1 MAEIHYRELERYLKN
16 QAGNG
21 LSPVFLIHGEEYLY
35 KTAFQTVLD
44 ILVPASQRSFAY
56 EQADEDSE
64 SMPDI
69 IERLNTFSMMSGAK
83 VVGLPDSRIF
93 YSRQDQDAAFKKI
106 RAAWDKGDRKKAAVM
121 LGSLMS
127 QAQVELDEALSEKSR
142 DDLKYDDSFDDG
154 GAFLSEVVTFIRDSG
169 LSLKKNEDPLK
180 LLKDAIDKGFPENH
194 HLIITTDVVDKRKS
208 LYTAIRDQGLVVD
221 CSVPKG
227 DRKADRDSQDQVLKD
242 AMAAILSK
250 NGKTMEPAAYACLCD
265 MTGFDIRTFTGNLEK
280 LIAYTGDRTAIT
292 LADARQLVQRS
303 KQDPIYELSGAIA
316 ERDLSKA
323 LFYTASLLGSGAFP
337 LQILATIANQLRRL
351 LVARDFL
358 DGLPRGKWRN
368 GMDFNSFK
376 TSILPYIR
384 EYDLKNQRNLEA
396 REALLTEAVTDISRS
411 VSAIGE
417 KKAKKDKKGKT
428 ETDLI
433 LARNPNSPYPVY
445 LLLVNSGRYDLNDLY
460 TAVEMTYKADMRL
473 KSSGESPRL
482 VLDDLILRICRTV
495 P

>member
-1 MAEIHYRELERYLKN
+1 MAEIHYRDLEKHLKT
-16 QAGNG
+16 QAKSGY
-21 LSPVFLIHGEEYLY
+21 PQVFLIHGEEYLY
-35 KTAFQTVLD
+35 KTAYQTILD
-44 ILVPASQRSFAY
+44 ILVPESQRSFAF
-56 EQADEDSE
+56 EPADEDSE

-83 VVGLPDSRIF
+83 VVGLFDSRIF

-106 RAAWDKGDRKKAAVM
+106 RAAWDKGDRKKAAMM

-127 QAQVELDEALSEKSR
+127 QAQVEIGDALSEKSR
-142 DDLKYDDSFDDG
+142 DDLKYDDSFDDNG
-154 GAFLSEVVTFIRDSG
+154 TFLAEVVSFIRDSG
-169 LSLKKNEDPLK
+169 LSLKKAEDPLK

-194 HLIITTDVVDKRKS
+194 HLIITTDIVDKRKS

-242 AMAAILSK
+242 AMAAILGK
-250 NGKTMEPAAYACLCD
+250 NGKSMEPSAYACLSE

-280 LIAYTGDRTAIT
+280 LIAYTGDRKTIT

-303 KQDPIYELSGAIA
+303 RQDPIYELSGAIA

-323 LFYTASLLGSGAFP
+323 LFFTASLLGNGIFP

-358 DGLPRGKWRN
+358 EGLPRGTWRN

-376 TSILPYIR
+376 NSIMPFIR
-384 EYDLKNQRNLEA
+384 EYDLKNQKTVEE
-396 REALLTEAVTDISRS
+396 RESLLADPDQDHSREKKS
-411 VSAIGE
+411 KKE
-417 KKAKKDKKGKT
+417 KKAKT

-433 LARNPNSPYPVY
+433 LAKNPNSPYPVY
-445 LLLVNSGRYDLNDLY
+445 LLLVNSCRYSLNDLY

-473 KSSGESPRL
+473 KSSGENPRL
-482 VLDDLILRICRTV
+482 VLDDLILHICRTV